1 MAHAAHDLQFDQFLP
16 HQPQTPALNSLRF
29 LPTKQRYQLGFGFS
43 VHFALLGPR
52 RLGTAKERRI
62 QSLLSKESAD
72 PLQRTSAHT
81 TGFDD
86 LGGRPPWTLRA
97 AIDFEQDLCMLSRPR
112 QCLPFAENPLST
124 LTLGRGQLDAFFLH
138 RGLLFLNFFL

>member
-1 MAHAAHDLQFDQFLP
+1 MAHAAHDLQFDQLLP
-16 HQPQTPALNSLRF
+16 HEPQTPALCSLWF

-72 PLQRTSAHT
+72 PLHRTSAHLI
-81 TGFDD
+81 GFHD
-86 LGGRPPWTLRA
+86 LRGRPPWTLRA
-97 AIDFEQDLCMLSRPR
+97 SIHFQQDLSMLSCPG
-112 QCLPFAENPLST
+112 QCLPFAEN
-124 LTLGRGQLDAFFLH
+124 
-138 RGLLFLNFFL
+138 LL